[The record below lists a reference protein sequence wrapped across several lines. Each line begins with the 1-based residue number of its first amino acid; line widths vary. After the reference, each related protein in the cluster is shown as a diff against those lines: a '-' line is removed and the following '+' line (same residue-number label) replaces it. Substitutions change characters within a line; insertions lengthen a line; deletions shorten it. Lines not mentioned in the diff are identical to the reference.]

1 MNQPVRRAAHEPA
14 CRSEASAEA
23 CEQMPSPSL
32 PVLIRSCV
40 LSVIAWL
47 FPKETSDLEKMNWDN
62 IDSIKKT
69 KTKKSI
75 KTVRLGRVNYWF
87 TMTLE
92 QREITLW
99 SHRCV
104 KVLPGCY
111 ESYNFMGLPPTTHW
125 NRLFAPPSSHPAPPH
140 LHEEKQISLI
150 LLRFYLIWTP
160 PLPSLPIRWKLNFS
174 RRFFD

>member
-47 FPKETSDLEKMNWDN
+47 FPKETSDLEKRQHRQY
-62 IDSIKKT
+62 KKN
-69 KTKKSI
+69 KKSI

-87 TMTLE
+87 PRTLE

-111 ESYNFMGLPPTTHW
+111 ESYNFMGLPPTTHC
-125 NRLFAPPSSHPAPPH
+125 NRLFVPPSSHPAPPH
-140 LHEEKQISLI
+140 LHEEKQINLI
-150 LLRFYLIWTP
+150 LLRFYLI
-160 PLPSLPIRWKLNFS
+160 
-174 RRFFD
+174 